1 MRESEFGPDKL
12 DGHSFVVKF
21 ASFLRSIPKYN
32 WFTSL
37 IPSATVGKA
46 SQDERSEHA
55 R

>member
-21 ASFLRSIPKYN
+21 ASFLRSTPKHDC
-32 WFTSL
+32 FMSL
-37 IPSATVGKA
+37 IPSATIGKA
-46 SQDERSEHA
+46 SQDERSEHV